1 VRPLLLGA
9 VLAAVLA
16 AAACGSGG
24 HKVAARNDAF
34 AAPMVV
40 SARRMAPNFR
50 LRDQFG
56 RPVSLDQFRGKAI
69 GLTFVYSHCK
79 NTCPLILQTLARS
92 RDAVGRRFAV
102 VAVSVDP
109 AGDKPAHVRHWLAQR
124 GLLHKVEFL
133 LGTRAQLAPVWKQ
146 YDVGSK
152 RVRGIKSDPE
162 LVEHT
167 ALIYGIDPQ
176 GLIRTL
182 YPASPLDPRQV
193 LHDASLLA
201 GAA

>member
-1 VRPLLLGA
+1 VLGA

-16 AAACGSGG
+16 ATACGNSG
-24 HKVAARNDAF
+24 HKEAARSDF

-40 SARRMAPNFR
+40 TARRAAPNFQ
-50 LRDQFG
+50 LHDQFG
-56 RPVSLDQFRGKAI
+56 RPVSLDQFRGKAV

-92 RDAVGRRFAV
+92 RDAVGPRFAV

-109 AGDKPAHVRHWLAQR
+109 AGDRPAHVRRWLAAR
-124 GLLHKVEFL
+124 GLLHKVHFL
-133 LGTRAQLAPVWKQ
+133 LGTRAQLAPVWKE

-152 RVRGIKSDPE
+152 RIHGIKSDPE

-193 LHDASLLA
+193 LHDAGLLA